1 MEWIIDRIEEDIA
14 VVEISAGNMLDIPL
28 SALPEGV
35 SEGDVITLD
44 INREAKELRQE
55 RINDLMDSLFA
66 D

>member
-14 VVEISAGNMLDIPL
+14 VVEISEGNMLDIPL

-35 SEGDVITLD
+35 KEGDVITLG
-44 INREAKELRQE
+44 INCGSRQAREE